1 MSSSSLLD
9 VVSIIDYKRPF
20 NVDLGS
26 ITEYFSSV
34 LASDG
39 NLDRGAL
46 KNGNLLFKDHFIQN
60 INVARQY
67 VKRTILAK
75 CRAQM
80 KKATTYEVQLI
91 MNTNRP
97 SEILEGTYQC
107 VAGDGHRA
115 AFKHLAALCFALLD
129 HDHNKLY
136 EACTQRL
143 QQWHHPTKK
152 SSNPVN
158 LLDINFYSL
167 QHNKAIDSKPKY
179 LQFLQTDVHVPEVT
193 TTLQQLLV
201 KYNQQSTA
209 AAAALLPQP
218 ASIPFIPLP
227 IRVISEA
234 APPLHH
240 STRSSAFKYYMDH
253 IYLSATQISALEENT
268 RGQSSSVDWHEAR
281 RYRITSTTV
290 HSISTHQRDFNKL
303 AKTILQ
309 HRGSDLTS
317 NLAVRHGILNE
328 ELCRR
333 RYVNEQAKN
342 GVCSTTYPC
351 GLVVDPTT
359 PYICCSP
366 DAVIMEKANNIISYG
381 ILECKCVFSE
391 PGAIWDDLIHGRE
404 HFCLER
410 YSGRLRLRP
419 GHPYYYQ
426 LIALMG
432 ILDLPGVDICI
443 MKNEEIYIE
452 RLINDENVWFTVK
465 EKLSNFFFKF
475 FLPEIIKSD

>member
-67 VKRTILAK
+67 VKRTIIAK

-97 SEILEGTYQC
+97 SEILEGTCQC

-136 EACTQRL
+136 EACAQRL

-240 STRSSAFKYYMDH
+240 STRYIFYYCGW
-253 IYLSATQISALEENT
+253 S
-268 RGQSSSVDWHEAR
+268 
-281 RYRITSTTV
+281 
-290 HSISTHQRDFNKL
+290 
-303 AKTILQ
+303 
-309 HRGSDLTS
+309 
-317 NLAVRHGILNE
+317 
-328 ELCRR
+328 
-333 RYVNEQAKN
+333 
-342 GVCSTTYPC
+342 GVQM
-351 GLVVDPTT
+351 V
-359 PYICCSP
+359 
-366 DAVIMEKANNIISYG
+366 AN
-381 ILECKCVFSE
+381 
-391 PGAIWDDLIHGRE
+391 
-404 HFCLER
+404 
-410 YSGRLRLRP
+410 
-419 GHPYYYQ
+419 
-426 LIALMG
+426 
-432 ILDLPGVDICI
+432 
-443 MKNEEIYIE
+443 
-452 RLINDENVWFTVK
+452 
-465 EKLSNFFFKF
+465 
-475 FLPEIIKSD
+475 